1 MQFSATW
8 IDLEIVIVSD
18 VSQRK
23 KNIVWHSLYVESKK
37 KWYKWTY
44 LQKRNRLTD
53 LENELMVAR
62 GKDGGRDS

>member
-8 IDLEIVIVSD
+8 IDLEIVIVSE